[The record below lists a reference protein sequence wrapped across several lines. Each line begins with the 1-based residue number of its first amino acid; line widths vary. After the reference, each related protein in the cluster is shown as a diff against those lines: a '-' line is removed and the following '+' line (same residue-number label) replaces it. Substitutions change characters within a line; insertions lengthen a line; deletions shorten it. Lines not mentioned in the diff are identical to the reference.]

1 MKKNIL
7 AKLSPFHFLM
17 LLIAG
22 IINAIGVTL
31 FIAPVQLYDS
41 GISGTSILLSQ
52 LTPDYLSLSF
62 FLILLNIPLLLFG
75 FKRQGAVFSI
85 YAIFTVC
92 VYSVAAWLIT
102 DVLPIDVSIA
112 SPLAGTDLF
121 LCALFGGIISGVGSG
136 LAIRYGG
143 AMDGIEVVAVI
154 FAKPLGLSVGTFVL
168 IYNVLLY
175 MICGIVMGSWILPLY
190 SIVTY
195 AAGSKT
201 VDFIVDGLDSAKA
214 AMIITTHPD
223 EIARAVSE
231 EFGTQGLIW
240 GIMAIGVY
248 ITYRILDVA
257 DLTVDGSLGTGG
269 AVCVVL
275 VLNGV
280 PVGVALVAATLV
292 GMLAGLVTGL
302 FHTACGIPA
311 ILAGILT
318 QLALYSVN
326 LRIMGT
332 GTGGGKANLP
342 ISVDK
347 YSLLVSARYVRAL
360 ALNNPIFV
368 LLIFCAIL
376 IGVLYWFFG
385 TELGCSLRATGA
397 NQHMARAQGINT
409 NVTIVLGLMV
419 SNGLVALAGGLL
431 SQYQGFS
438 DINMGRGAIVIGLA
452 AVIIGEVIFGKIFRN
467 FALKLTAAVIGA
479 IIYYI
484 VMNFVLR
491 MGLSTDDLKL
501 LTALV
506 VAVFLTIPYWKGKY
520 FTKVP
525 VKKGGKDNA

>member
-1 MKKNIL
+1 MSF
-7 AKLSPFHFLM
+7 LSSLM
-17 LLIAG
+17 
-22 IINAIGVTL
+22 NAL
-31 FIAPVQLYDS
+31 P
-41 GISGTSILLSQ
+41 
-52 LTPDYLSLSF
+52 
-62 FLILLNIPLLLFG
+62 
-75 FKRQGAVFSI
+75 GA
-85 YAIFTVC
+85 
-92 VYSVAAWLIT
+92 AAQ
-102 DVLPIDVSIA
+102 
-112 SPLAGTDLF
+112 
-121 LCALFGGIISGVGSG
+121 G
-136 LAIRYGG
+136 LA
-143 AMDGIEVVAVI
+143 
-154 FAKPLGLSVGTFVL
+154 
-168 IYNVLLY
+168 
-175 MICGIVMGSWILPLY
+175 
-190 SIVTY
+190 
-195 AAGSKT
+195 
-201 VDFIVDGLDSAKA
+201 
-214 AMIITTHPD
+214 
-223 EIARAVSE
+223 
-231 EFGTQGLIW
+231 W

-248 ITYRILDVA
+248 LTYRILDVA

-269 AVCVVL
+269 AVCVVM
-275 VLNGV
+275 VLNGA
-280 PVGVALVAATLV
+280 PVGLALLAATAA

-347 YSLLVSARYVRAL
+347 YGLLVSARYVRNV
-360 ALNNPIFV
+360 ALNNPI
-368 LLIFCAIL
+368 LILTIFCAVL

-385 TELGCSLRATGA
+385 TELGCSIRATGCNA
-397 NQHMARAQGINT
+397 NMARAQGINT
-409 NVTIVLGLMV
+409 NFNIVLGLML
-419 SNGLVALAGGLL
+419 SNGLVAFSGALL
-431 SQYQGFS
+431 SQYQGFA
-438 DINMGRGAIVIGLA
+438 DVQMGRGAIVIGLA
-452 AVIIGEVIFGKIFRN
+452 AVVIGEAVFSKIFRN